1 MAKIIVIGANGT
13 IGRAVADLLE
23 LNNDIVRVGN
33 RQGDVTVDLGDKS
46 SIETMLHRI
55 GSFDAIV
62 SAAGASRFGTFS
74 DAGDDDYLFSINN
87 KLMGQVHLAR
97 LAEHRI
103 SENGS
108 ITLTSGLL
116 GQTPWPGTVPTAMV
130 NAALDGFVRAAAL
143 DIGKGIR
150 INSVSPIFVTETALK
165 MGMGKSGTM
174 TARETAK
181 AYEATVVGDMTGQ
194 VIDVR
199 EYGDIVE
206 EQQ

>member
-1 MAKIIVIGANGT
+1 MAKIIVVGASGT

-23 LNNDIVRVGN
+23 QENQIVRVGN
-33 RQGDVTVDLGDKS
+33 RQGDITVDLGDKS
-46 SIETMLHRI
+46 SIEKMLDRI
-55 GSFDAIV
+55 GEFDAVI
-62 SAAGASRFGTFS
+62 SAAGASRFGTLGEATDEDFMV
-74 DAGDDDYLFSINN
+74 GIGN

-97 LAEHRI
+97 LAEPRI

-150 INSVSPIFVTETALK
+150 INSVSPIFVSETALT
-165 MGMGKSGTM
+165 MGMGIDGTM
-174 TARETAK
+174 TALETAK
-181 AYEATVVGDMTGQ
+181 AYVASVEGDMTGL
-194 VIDVR
+194 VLDVR
-199 EYGDIVE
+199 EYGKVE
-206 EQQ
+206 EEPT